1 MSGTRWLRRWTRVTR
16 LALHLARG
24 LITAALF
31 FPFQKPDRRRREIEV
46 WSRRLLTIMGVRLSL
61 AGLRKSYSERPLM
74 LVANHVSWLDIFVI
88 DAVVASRFVA
98 KAEVRR
104 WPVLGW
110 LCARVGTFFIERAKR
125 HDTARV
131 NHAAGAA
138 LRAGEVVA
146 VFPEGTTTDG
156 SRVLKFH
163 ASLLA
168 PALEA
173 GATIQPV
180 ALRYERRDGALCTE
194 AAYDGD
200 RSLWDALVGI
210 VSEPEVVARVSFLE
224 PMSAAGNH
232 RRELAHR
239 AREAILLTLC
249 PRAHDNRTHRASDHR
264 VSGR

>member
-1 MSGTRWLRRWTRVTR
+1 VR
-16 LALHLARG
+16 LALHLVRG
-24 LITAALF
+24 LTIAAVW
-31 FPFQKPDRRRREIEV
+31 FPFQTPERHRCEIEL
-46 WSRRLLTIMGVRLSL
+46 WSRRLLAILGVRLSL
-61 AGLRKSYSERPLM
+61 SGPRKRDSERPLM
-74 LVANHVSWLDIFVI
+74 LVANHVSWLDIFLI
-88 DAVVASRFVA
+88 DAVMASRFVA

-131 NHAAGAA
+131 NDAAGAA

-156 SRVLKFH
+156 SHVLKFH

-173 GATIQPV
+173 GADVQPV
-180 ALRYERRDGALCTE
+180 ALRYERHDGSLCTE
-194 AAYDGD
+194 AAYDGE
-200 RSLWDALVGI
+200 RSLWDALIGI
-210 VSEPEVVARVSFLE
+210 VSEPEVVARVCFLK

-232 RRELAHR
+232 RRDIAHR
-239 AREAILLTLC
+239 AREAILLTLV
-249 PRAHDNRTHRASDHR
+249 PRAHDNRTHRASGHR
-264 VSGR
+264 VSAR